1 MFSILIK
8 TLTAFPATAVLL
20 ALALLA
26 GCLASG
32 TPGPDELN
40 PTMDRGDSI
49 VRIVVTNGHL
59 YYQPP
64 QNIQDL
70 VNRSHA
76 IVIGTISAVYA
87 TVRHIDLEEVLL
99 DDGYIQSHP
108 YLLVGDEP
116 DSLHPQ
122 IGERYLFALGRNSV
136 YMYPYQDGMPGALTY
151 SAAFDWMILSL
162 QPDGI
167 RNYDGSLPGY
177 EGVTGE
183 ASFGSGNPRGRRQL
197 QLPAA
202 PPVAQMIWPR

>member
-1 MFSILIK
+1 MFSILKKSIAAF
-8 TLTAFPATAVLL
+8 LTAAALL
-20 ALALLA
+20 TVSALA
-26 GCLASG
+26 GCQASG
-32 TPGPDELN
+32 TPGPDGLN

-64 QNIQDL
+64 ESIQDL

-76 IVIGTISAVYA
+76 IVIGTISAVYG

-108 YLLVGDEP
+108 YLLMRDEP
-116 DSLHPQ
+116 DSSYPQ

-136 YMYPYQDGMPGALTY
+136 YMYPYQDGMPGTLTY
-151 SAAFDWMILSL
+151 SAAFDWMILTL

-177 EGVTGE
+177 KGVTDE
-183 ASFGSGNPRGRRQL
+183 ASLVTAIREAAANYNY
-197 QLPAA
+197 LP
-202 PPVAQMIWPR
+202 PHQWPK